1 MAFFTIFVY
10 NYFMKSISTRIGC
23 FIASLLHCFFTFHS
37 QAQNASV
44 VCKAARAVTDASA
57 LDPRSDT
64 LDILHYSIYLDL
76 SSLPNAT
83 MQASCGISYKAKLPN
98 VSSFTVDLLALTV
111 DSITQNGN
119 QITYAQVGEK
129 VRVNLPNT
137 LLVNEIDSIKLYY
150 KGTPVEDASGFG
162 GFSFSGGF
170 AYNIG
175 VGFLANPHN
184 YGRVWFPCFDNFVE
198 RSTYTVT
205 VKCPDNLSTYAGG
218 IKTNESVSGGFKST
232 TWHCAQEIPSY
243 LASVAVADFEELNYT
258 YQSIINDSLNVKLAA
273 IAADTTALKNA
284 FVDLEPIFHEF
295 ETHFGPYNWDRIGYV
310 CVPFG
315 AGAMEHVMNIAYP
328 RGLLTGGASQNRHIM
343 AHELSHHWFGD
354 LATCRTA
361 SQMYLNEGFAKYCE
375 FLFDEWL
382 VSPEAYMAEYISNH
396 QLMVGYCH
404 IIDDGFW
411 PLSNVPH
418 EYTYTNSTY
427 ERPADIIHTLRT
439 YMGDTAFFAGLRNY
453 LSVYSF
459 KYASSDDLK
468 NALEESSGQSLDDCF
483 ADWMDTPGYPAFV
496 VDSFKIVNLITNE
509 TRIYFRQKSHGN
521 THNYKNVPFELS
533 ARNAGGDLFTA
544 QVSISG
550 PVDSVDVELP
560 FLPTWVYLNRDFK
573 ISQAVTTEEKYI
585 KNIGTNNLPNAL
597 LEVNLINIQDSTYI
611 RVEHNWVAPDSIKQR
626 YAPYRISPNRYW
638 TVYTQNPASYYAKAR
653 FIFNGRTNSNSS
665 GWLDNNLVTD
675 DNKVVLLYRK
685 DAADDWKPTSGLLTT
700 FANTSDK
707 FGNIVVDTLKAG
719 QYTFAEIDSSL
730 SIKDIFSTTAASL
743 EVFPNPA
750 NEELSLKWNSNFDA
764 LQAELHD
771 IQGKS
776 VGTLL
781 INGNNSTLKIPVA
794 HLKSGI
800 YLVTLRNKSGKTLT
814 EKVLIERP

>member
-1 MAFFTIFVY
+1 
-10 NYFMKSISTRIGC
+10 MKSISTNFQYLFFALFIG
-23 FIASLLHCFFTFHS
+23 FIANNATAQTASQHCKS
-37 QAQNASV
+37 
-44 VCKAARAVTDASA
+44 ARAVPDATA

-64 LDILHYSIYLDL
+64 IDILDYNIYLDF
-76 SSLPNAT
+76 SLLPAT
-83 MQASCGISYKAKLPN
+83 TIQASCGVQYKAKLPN
-98 VSSFTVDLLALTV
+98 VSQITLDLLALTV
-111 DSITQNGN
+111 DSILQNGN
-119 QITYAQVGEK
+119 QLTFTQVGEK
-129 VRVNLPNT
+129 VAVNLPNI
-137 LLVNEIDSIKLYY
+137 LIENVVDSFRVYY

-175 VGFLANPHN
+175 VGFLADPHN
-184 YGRVWFPCFDNFVE
+184 FGRVWFPCFDNFVE
-198 RSTYTVT
+198 RSTYTVS
-205 VKCPDNLSTYAGG
+205 VKCPENLSTYAGG
-218 IKTNESVSGGFKST
+218 VKTGETVSGGFKTT
-232 TWHCAQEIPSY
+232 TWRCAQEIPSY

-258 YQSIINDSLNVKLAA
+258 YQSILNDSLNVKLAA

-295 ETHFGPYNWDRIGYV
+295 ETHLGPYKWDRIGYV

-315 AGAMEHVMNIAYP
+315 AGAMEHAMNIAYP
-328 RGLLTGGASQNRHIM
+328 RGLLPGGAAANKHIM
-343 AHELSHHWFGD
+343 AHELSHMWFGD

-382 VSPEAYMAEYISNH
+382 VSPEAYMAEYIANH

-404 IIDDGFW
+404 VIDGGFW

-418 EYTYTNSTY
+418 EYTYSNSTY

-439 YMGDTAFFAGLRNY
+439 YMGDTAFYAGLRNY
-453 LSVYSF
+453 MSVFSF
-459 KYASSDDLK
+459 NDASSDDLK
-468 NALEESSGQSLDDCF
+468 NALEESSGLSIDDCF

-521 THNYKNVPFELS
+521 THNYRNVPFELS

-550 PVDSVDVELP
+550 PVDSVDIELP

-585 KNIGTNNLPNAL
+585 KNIGSNNLPNAL
-597 LEVNLINIQDSTYI
+597 IDVILENVQDSTYI

-638 TVYTQNPASYYAKAR
+638 TVYTQNPASFYAKAK
-653 FIFNGRTNSNSS
+653 FVFNGRTNSNSS

-675 DNKVVLLYRK
+675 DSKVVLLYRK
-685 DAADDWKPTSGLLTT
+685 NAADDWKPTSGLLTT

-719 QYTFAEIDSSL
+719 QYAFAQIDSSL
-730 SIKDIFSTTAASL
+730 SINDIVSTSTATL

-750 NEELSLKWNSNFDA
+750 NEELSLKWSSNFEA

-771 IQGKS
+771 LQGKA

-781 INGNNSTLKIPVA
+781 INGNISTLKIPVA
-794 HLKSGI
+794 HLKAGI
-800 YLVTLRNKSGKTLT
+800 YLITLRNKSGKTLT